1 MSACSNKSK
10 HKHIESD
17 VDPFMCTCGPCR
29 TFWKDNFGEAAE
41 LLRESSLSRA
51 DDSTTIPHDQRG
63 VKIGDR
69 VLVRGQ
75 HAGTVKFVGVID
87 DNAIA
92 PRLYVGV
99 KLDDNINSTH
109 NGVFKGKRYFYCE
122 RGHGAMV
129 TYTEVQKLKQ
139 VDKRPPMQGNFMYP
153 SFEEVKKRRKERNQK
168 VIRLVELYA
177 KAGVA
182 PPSDLMPT
190 IARPKTEPMI
200 HVGDP
205 NDIVIK
211 DLERQKERERR
222 RREIMNEA
230 DQEKLELRK
239 LRMQFGNNENADRMA
254 ITLRKLQ
261 RAYEEG
267 LVISKRRGTRAD
279 LDYDSDED

>member
-1 MSACSNKSK
+1 MSASSNKNKKK
-10 HKHIESD
+10 HEESD

-29 TFWKDNFGEAAE
+29 KFWKDNFGEAAE

-51 DDSTTIPHDQRG
+51 DDSSTIPLEQRTI
-63 VKIGDR
+63 KIGDR

-109 NGVFKGKRYFYCE
+109 NGIFKGKRYFHCE

-129 TYTEVQKLKQ
+129 TYTEVQKLKKSE
-139 VDKRPPMQGNFMYP
+139 KRPPLSGNYMYP
-153 SFEEVKKRRKERNQK
+153 SFEEVKQRRKERNQK
-168 VIRLVELYA
+168 LVELYA

-182 PPSDLMPT
+182 PPSDLLPT
-190 IARPKTEPMI
+190 VNRPKTEPLI

-211 DLERQKERERR
+211 DLERQKEKDRR
-222 RREIMNEA
+222 RRELMNEV
-230 DQEKLELRK
+230 DQEKIELRK

-267 LVISKRRGTRAD
+267 LAISKRRGTR
-279 LDYDSDED
+279 DYQDFESDED

>member
-1 MSACSNKSK
+1 MFAPRYRL
-10 HKHIESD
+10 SD

-29 TFWKDNFGEAAE
+29 SFWKDNFGEAAE

-63 VKIGDR
+63 VKVGDR

-129 TYTEVQKLKQ
+129 SRTVCQS
-139 VDKRPPMQGNFMYP
+139 RSG
-153 SFEEVKKRRKERNQK
+153 S
-168 VIRLVELYA
+168 
-177 KAGVA
+177 
-182 PPSDLMPT
+182 PSDLMPT
-190 IARPKTEPMI
+190 IARPKTEPNI